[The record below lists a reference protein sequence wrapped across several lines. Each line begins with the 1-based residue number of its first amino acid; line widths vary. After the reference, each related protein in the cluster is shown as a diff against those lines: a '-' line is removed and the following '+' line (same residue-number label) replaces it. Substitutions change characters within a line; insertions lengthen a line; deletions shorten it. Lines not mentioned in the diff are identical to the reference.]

1 MDYLYINIGKV
12 FITLRYIALFSR
24 AVQQFQEVNNNR
36 QFSNSY
42 DTFAILLLFFNSNNA
57 DEMQLWF
64 NNRNLKYQLAPSTT
78 TFTHLQIL
86 VILSFQKL
94 IMFKCFTVFVSF
106 EMSQQELEEQLSDCQ
121 NIKLSSFSLEYDDT

>member
-42 DTFAILLLFFNSNNA
+42 DTFAILLLFFNSNSA

-94 IMFKCFTVFVSF
+94 IMFKCFTVFVSS

>member
-42 DTFAILLLFFNSNNA
+42 DTFAILLLFFNSNSA

-86 VILSFQKL
+86 FIPSFQKL

-121 NIKLSSFSLEYDDT
+121 NIKLSSFSLE

>member
-42 DTFAILLLFFNSNNA
+42 DTFAILLLFFNSNSA

-121 NIKLSSFSLEYDDT
+121 NIKLSSFSLE

>member
-42 DTFAILLLFFNSNNA
+42 DTFAILLLFFNSNSA

-121 NIKLSSFSLEYDDT
+121 NIKLSPFSLG